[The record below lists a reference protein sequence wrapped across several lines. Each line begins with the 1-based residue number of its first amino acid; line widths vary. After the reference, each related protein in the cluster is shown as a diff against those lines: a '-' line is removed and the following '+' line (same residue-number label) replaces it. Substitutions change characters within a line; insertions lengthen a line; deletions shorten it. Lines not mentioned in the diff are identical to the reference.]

1 MRDLIFITVFS
12 FPILIVQTTIIGQ
25 FISVSY
31 KPDFFLILV
40 FWAAI
45 RLSFIVAS
53 VFAFIVGLLMDLF
66 SGAPLGLFAII
77 YQMVFLSSAYLHS
90 VFQMENHAA
99 RAMSI
104 FCAMAGSGCIVLLV
118 RMLTSPNEFGWNIV
132 QWLLLKAI
140 ITALFSV
147 PLIPTLDWLWNG
159 YTKLVPAR

>member
-12 FPILIVQTTIIGQ
+12 LPLLLVQTTIIGQ
-25 FISVSY
+25 FINVSY

-40 FWAAI
+40 FWAAM
-45 RLSFIVAS
+45 RMSFIAAS
-53 VFAFIVGLLMDLF
+53 VFSFMAGLLMDLF

-118 RMLTSPNEFGWNIV
+118 RMLSGPNEFGWNIV

-140 ITALFSV
+140 VAALFSV
-147 PLIPTLDWLWNG
+147 ALIPGLDWLWTG
-159 YTKLVPAR
+159 YSKLVPER